1 MKIWAIERL
10 DEGGEW
16 VFVDYERTRGDA
28 RAELWVYRAMYK
40 QDRFRVRA
48 YQRIEASR

>member
-10 DEGGEW
+10 TDSGEW
-16 VFVDYERTRGDA
+16 EFCDYERTRDEA

-40 QDRFRVRA
+40 RDRFRVRA
-48 YQRIEASR
+48 CQRIEASR